1 MYAYSKTTE
10 SANSKKFKV
19 YYKCTLNTKCK
30 SKSIAIMDL
39 ENNKADLYVYGPEHD
54 HSNNPD
60 QIGENEK
67 ESKLIRKRLRAR

>member
-1 MYAYSKTTE
+1 
-10 SANSKKFKV
+10 
-19 YYKCTLNTKCK
+19 
-30 SKSIAIMDL
+30 MDL

-67 ESKLIRKRLRAR
+67 ESKLIIRKRLRAR